1 MNTLLSPDWAATARR
16 TPEQR
21 TRLQFQRVKPQAQ
34 LTTHCL
40 LRAALTHTAQS
51 GNLNRHNQTSLHFL
65 VPFLHGV
72 FIYCPQGR
80 LIAAHW
86 GKISHK
92 NTCKELAAGAEGG
105 NNQPFAPKRKIN
117 KCHLW
122 LFAYAALVWAVLK
135 LAGPPC
141 KVHFIQSVIVK
152 R

>member
-1 MNTLLSPDWAATARR
+1 MNTLLSSDWAATARR
-16 TPEQR
+16 TRVQR

-40 LRAALTHTAQS
+40 LRAALTHSTVWKPKPAQS
-51 GNLNRHNQTSLHFL
+51 DFFAFFGAFSTRL
-65 VPFLHGV
+65 

-141 KVHFIQSVIVK
+141 KVHFIQSVMVK